1 MQDFLKSGNSS
12 PLDFSVLYALG
23 SCVDHGCDST
33 GFFYGWLR
41 QSKFPGKPG
50 IEEICFVVLGSR
62 GKGIDVLGVHMG
74 KMSHAGPFRGPR
86 SGIRRV
92 LAHPQEHELEI

>member
-1 MQDFLKSGNSS
+1 MANEVHTRHHP
-12 PLDFSVLYALG
+12 PLLSLPCIVL
-23 SCVDHGCDST
+23 
-33 GFFYGWLR
+33 
-41 QSKFPGKPG
+41 PG

-62 GKGIDVLGVHMG
+62 GKGIDVLGAHMG

-86 SGIRRV
+86 SGMRRV